1 VALLRFENAVQVVFA
16 MMVRSA
22 RRHPDPINDD
32 DKSLKN
38 SFVVPDAAPAD
49 GPAAP
54 RAPADP
60 TRGAA
65 VSGGNGVRRAAARE
79 A

>member
-1 VALLRFENAVQVVFA
+1 VALLRFENAVPAVFA
-16 MMVRSA
+16 VMVLPG

-32 DKSLKN
+32 DESLGN
-38 SFVVPDAAPAD
+38 AFVVPDATSAVV
-49 GPAAP
+49 PAAP

-65 VSGGNGVRRAAARE
+65 VSGGKRCARAFVKS
-79 A
+79 

>member
-1 VALLRFENAVQVVFA
+1 L
-16 MMVRSA
+16 VRPG

-32 DKSLKN
+32 NQSPED
-38 SFVVPDAAPAD
+38 SFVVPDAASAD
-49 GPAAP
+49 VPAAP

-65 VSGGNGVRRAAARE
+65 VSGGNGRATLGSP
-79 A
+79 